1 MTTNAT
7 HGTTAPVVCRILL
20 QLAKEQD
27 DLAAAQAAAAHY
39 WEPCPSSVV
48 ALRTAAAVLRE
59 EAERLAVAS

>member
-1 MTTNAT
+1 
-7 HGTTAPVVCRILL
+7 VVARAAAERAAALGRG
-20 QLAKEQD
+20 
-27 DLAAAQAAAAHY
+27 AAQAAAAHY